1 VTQLGEV
8 LNVKA
13 QEELTQKPLDF
24 ISQLKDILGAEN
36 VTTDLSQR
44 VFFSTDI
51 FIQGKTAEA
60 VIAPAC
66 AEDLAQA
73 VALATRLGRAVIPRG
88 GGFSYTQGY
97 NPVTEASIVVD
108 LRRLNRILEINAEDR
123 YVTVEAGVTWV
134 QLYDALKARGLRT
147 PYFGPLSGYRS
158 TVGGA
163 VSQGSFFL
171 GSTQYG
177 TTADTVL
184 GLEVVLAD
192 GSIVQ
197 TGSGGSARAPSPF
210 FRHYGPDLTGLFLH
224 DTGAFGLKTKIA
236 LRLVKSPDFSRFAT
250 FAFLDQGAAIRA
262 LTEIGRTGI
271 AAECYLWD
279 PLFARAVLKNNSMS
293 DNLRYVRGVLGAGR
307 NPLANLMNALGMV
320 VGGANAFDGKNHL
333 LHMTLDD
340 VSDAGADA
348 RLKILS
354 RIGVRH
360 GGKPVEPAAPRA
372 MRARPFNDFGPV
384 VAAAPEKR
392 NLPIHGIFPS
402 SRAEAA
408 RTAMNAYFEANAA
421 LMAEHGVSVGTIFFA
436 LGAGATCI
444 EPLFYW
450 TDPQLGLH
458 DRMNDRTDVKAL
470 ADFHE
475 PHPAT
480 EVVARLRRE
489 LVDIFT
495 AHGAVHCQIGKSY
508 PYLETRRPEIAAL
521 LAGLKGLVDP
531 DGLMNPGSLGLA
543 LQGDPS

>member
-1 VTQLGEV
+1 M
-8 LNVKA
+8 
-13 QEELTQKPLDF
+13 
-24 ISQLKDILGAEN
+24 
-36 VTTDLSQR
+36 TDMSKR

-51 FIQGKTAEA
+51 FRQGKTAEA
-60 VIAPAC
+60 VIAPKSA
-66 AEDLAQA
+66 ADLAQA
-73 VALATRLGRAVIPRG
+73 VALATKHRRAVIPRG

-97 NPVTEASIVVD
+97 NPVTEASIIVD

-134 QLYDALKARGLRT
+134 QLYEALKAKGLRT

-210 FRHYGPDLTGLFLH
+210 FRNYGPDLTGLFLN
-224 DTGAFGLKTKIA
+224 DTGAFGLKTKIT
-236 LRLVKSPDFSRFAT
+236 LRLVKSPDVSRFAT
-250 FAFLDQGAAIRA
+250 FAFSDQRAAIRA
-262 LTEIGRTGI
+262 LADIGRTGV

-279 PLFARAVLKNNSMS
+279 PVFASAVLKNNSMS
-293 DNLRYVRGVLGAGR
+293 DNLRYLRGVLGAGR
-307 NPLANLMNALGMV
+307 NPISNLMNALGMV
-320 VGGANAFDGKNHL
+320 VGGQNAFDGKNHL
-333 LHMTLDD
+333 LHVTLDD

-348 RLKILS
+348 RLAVLS
-354 RIGVRH
+354 RIGVGH

-372 MRARPFNDFGPV
+372 MRARPFNDFGLV

-392 NLPIHGIFPS
+392 NLPIHGIFPNS
-402 SRAEAA
+402 QAEAA
-408 RTAMNAYFEANAA
+408 CDAMNAYFETHAA
-421 LMAEHGVSVGTIFFA
+421 LTAEHGITVGTIFFA

-444 EPLFYW
+444 EPLLYW

-458 DRMNDRTDVKAL
+458 DRMNDRTDVTAL
-470 ADFHE
+470 ADFQGR
-475 PHPAT
+475 HPAT
-480 EVVARLRRE
+480 DVVARLREE
-489 LVDIFT
+489 LVDIFA
-495 AHGAVHCQIGKSY
+495 AHGAAHCQIGKSY
-508 PYLETRRPEIAAL
+508 PYLETRRPEIAAM
-521 LAGLKGLVDP
+521 LAGLKGMLDP

-543 LQGDPS
+543 MQSGGASKI

>member
-1 VTQLGEV
+1 VAEIGEV
-8 LNVKA
+8 LSVKA
-13 QEELTQKPLDF
+13 QEDFPQKAADF
-24 ISQLKDILGAEN
+24 ISLLKGILGPDH
-36 VTTDLSQR
+36 VMTDLSQR

-51 FIQGKTAEA
+51 FMQGKTAEA

-66 AEDLAQA
+66 ADELAQA
-73 VALATRLGRAVIPRG
+73 VALATKLRRAVIPRG

-97 NPVTEASIVVD
+97 NPVTEASIIVD
-108 LRRLNRILEINAEDR
+108 LRRLNKILEINAEDR

-134 QLYDALKARGLRT
+134 QLYEALKAKGLRT
-147 PYFGPLSGYRS
+147 PYFGPMSGYRS

-163 VSQGSFFL
+163 ASQGSFFL

-177 TTADTVL
+177 PSADTVL

-210 FRHYGPDLTGLFLH
+210 FRNYGPDLTGLFLN
-224 DTGAFGLKTKIA
+224 DTGAFGLKTKIT
-236 LRLVKSPDFSRFAT
+236 LRLVKAPDISRFAT
-250 FAFLDQGAAIRA
+250 FAFTDQRAALRA
-262 LTEIGRTGI
+262 LTDIGRTGI

-279 PLFARAVLKNNSMS
+279 PVFARVVLKNNSMS
-293 DNLRYVRGVLGAGR
+293 DNLRYLRGVLGAGR
-307 NPLANLMNALGMV
+307 NPFANLLNALGMV
-320 VGGANAFDGKNHL
+320 VAGQNAFDGKNHL

-348 RLKILS
+348 RLALLS
-354 RIGVRH
+354 RIGVAH

-372 MRARPFNDFGPV
+372 MRARPFTDFGPV

-402 SRAEAA
+402 SQVEAA
-408 RTAMNAYFEANAA
+408 CDAVNAYFEKNAA
-421 LMAEHGVSVGTIFFA
+421 LMVEHDITVGTIFFA
-436 LGAGATCI
+436 IGSGAACI

-470 ADFHE
+470 AGFQE
-475 PHPAT
+475 RPAAT
-480 EVVARLRRE
+480 DVVARMRAE

-495 AHGAVHCQIGKSY
+495 AYGAVHCQIGKSY
-508 PYLETRRPEIAAL
+508 PYLETRRPEIAAM
-521 LAGLKGLVDP
+521 LAGLKGLLDP
-531 DGLMNPGSLGLA
+531 NGLMNPGSLGL
-543 LQGDPS
+543 S